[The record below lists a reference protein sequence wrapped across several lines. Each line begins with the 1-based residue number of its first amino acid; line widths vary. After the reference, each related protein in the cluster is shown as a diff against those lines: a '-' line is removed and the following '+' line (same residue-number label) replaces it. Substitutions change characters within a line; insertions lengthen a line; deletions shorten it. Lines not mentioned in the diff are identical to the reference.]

1 MSATRLVFHWRM
13 NAAPAPAHHRG
24 KHRVITATRAAPAAA
39 LILPFAAVL
48 LHAGNCAAQATA
60 QKYPTQPINVVAAT
74 SPGGGID
81 FFARVVAQ
89 KLSDSG
95 MRAIV
100 VNKPGANGTIGFEF
114 VAKSPPDGYTLL
126 MTAGS
131 FVTTPMLYDKV
142 PYDGERDF
150 TPVIDSGYIPL
161 ILVTPPS
168 FPPKTVKELIALAK
182 AHPGQVQYG
191 NGATGSG
198 GNLAAELL
206 KYMTKTDITGI
217 PYKGNAPALTA
228 LMGGHVSM
236 MFDTLNTSLP
246 FVQAKRLKALA
257 VTTVQRAPQVPEYP
271 TMIESGLPN
280 FEVTAWY
287 MLFAP
292 KKTPRD
298 IVLKLNADLNK
309 SFTDPELIKRMLAQ
323 GVTLTGGT
331 PEQAEAHVQAETK
344 RWGPLIKAAGMKG
357 E

>member
-1 MSATRLVFHWRM
+1 M
-13 NAAPAPAHHRG
+13 
-24 KHRVITATRAAPAAA
+24 ITATRAALAAA
-39 LILPFAAVL
+39 LIVPFAAVL

-131 FVTTPMLYDKV
+131 FVTTPMLYEKV

-168 FPPKTVKELIALAK
+168 FPPKTVKELVALAK

-246 FVQAKRLKALA
+246 FVQAKRLNALA

>member
-1 MSATRLVFHWRM
+1 MRAYYDQSVTCITL
-13 NAAPAPAHHRG
+13 PAPIFALL
-24 KHRVITATRAAPAAA
+24 AA
-39 LILPFAAVL
+39 LLLPV
-48 LHAGNCAAQATA
+48 GNCAA
-60 QKYPTQPINVVAAT
+60 QKYPTQTINVIAAS

-89 KLSDSG
+89 KLSDAG
-95 MRAIV
+95 ARAIV
-100 VNKPGANGTIGFEF
+100 VNKPGANSLIGFEF
-114 VAKSPPDGYTLL
+114 VAKSAPDGYTLL

-131 FVTTPMLYDKV
+131 FVTTPFLYDKV

-150 TPVIDSGYIPL
+150 TPVIYAGYIPL

-168 FPPKTVKELIALAK
+168 FPPTSVRELIALAK
-182 AHPGQVQYG
+182 ARPGEVQYA
-191 NGATGSG
+191 NGGTGSG
-198 GNLAAELL
+198 GNLSTELL
-206 KYMTKTDITGI
+206 KYLAKIDIAGI

-246 FVQAKRLKALA
+246 FVQARRLKVLSITSAQRSALA
-257 VTTVQRAPQVPEYP
+257 PEYP
-271 TMIESGLPN
+271 TMIESGLPS

-287 MLFAP
+287 MLLAP

-309 SFTDPELIKRMLAQ
+309 SFADADTVKRMLSQ

-331 PEQAEAHVQAETK
+331 PEQAETQLQTEVK
-344 RWGPLIKAAGMKG
+344 RWGPLIKAAGIKG

>member
-1 MSATRLVFHWRM
+1 MRTNDLIRTTLF
-13 NAAPAPAHHRG
+13 G
-24 KHRVITATRAAPAAA
+24 TA
-39 LILPFAAVL
+39 ILL
-48 LHAGNCAAQATA
+48 YAGGGAAQSTA
-60 QKYPTQPINVVAAT
+60 QKYPAQTINVVAAS

-89 KLSDSG
+89 KLTDSG

-100 VNKPGANGTIGFEF
+100 VNKPGANSVIGFEF
-114 VAKSPPDGYTLL
+114 VAKAAPDGYTLL

-131 FVTTPMLYDKV
+131 FVTTPFLYDKV

-150 TPVIDSGYIPL
+150 TPVIYSGYIPL

-168 FPPKTVKELIALAK
+168 FPPRSVKELITLSRAR
-182 AHPGQVQYG
+182 PGEVQYA
-191 NGATGSG
+191 NGGTGSG
-198 GNLAAELL
+198 GNLSAELL
-206 KYMTKTDITGI
+206 KHLAKVDIGGI
-217 PYKGNAPALTA
+217 PYKGNAPALIA
-228 LMGGHVSM
+228 LMGGHVSI
-236 MFDTLNTSLP
+236 MFDTMNTSLP
-246 FVQAKRLKALA
+246 FVQARRLKALA
-257 VTTVQRAPQVPEYP
+257 VTSAQRSPQAPEYP
-271 TMIESGLPN
+271 TMIESGWPT

-309 SFTDPELIKRMLAQ
+309 AFADPELIKRMLAQ

-344 RWGPLIKAAGMKG
+344 RWGPLIKAAGIRG

>member
-1 MSATRLVFHWRM
+1 MPAI
-13 NAAPAPAHHRG
+13 APR
-24 KHRVITATRAAPAAA
+24 K
-39 LILPFAAVL
+39 
-48 LHAGNCAAQATA
+48 ATA

-182 AHPGQVQYG
+182 GASRPGAIWQRRHRFGRQPGCRVAQVHDQDRYRRHSVQGQRAGADRADGRPRIHDVRHPEY
-191 NGATGSG
+191 
-198 GNLAAELL
+198 LAALRA
-206 KYMTKTDITGI
+206 GQ
-217 PYKGNAPALTA
+217 APESA
-228 LMGGHVSM
+228 GGDDGRSARRRCP
-236 MFDTLNTSLP
+236 SI
-246 FVQAKRLKALA
+246 R
-257 VTTVQRAPQVPEYP
+257 R
-271 TMIESGLPN
+271 
-280 FEVTAWY
+280 
-287 MLFAP
+287 
-292 KKTPRD
+292 
-298 IVLKLNADLNK
+298 
-309 SFTDPELIKRMLAQ
+309 
-323 GVTLTGGT
+323 
-331 PEQAEAHVQAETK
+331 
-344 RWGPLIKAAGMKG
+344 
-357 E
+357 

>member
-1 MSATRLVFHWRM
+1 MKVAFGSSLLLLASLV
-13 NAAPAPAHHRG
+13 
-24 KHRVITATRAAPAAA
+24 
-39 LILPFAAVL
+39 PFAATV
-48 LHAGNCAAQATA
+48 HAEFPE
-60 QKYPTQPINVVAAT
+60 KPLRLVVPFP
-74 SPGGGID
+74 PGGGTEPL
-81 FFARVVAQ
+81 ARIWSQ
-89 KLSDSG
+89 KIAEVFG
-95 MRAIV
+95 YQVIV
-100 VNKPGANGTIGFEF
+100 DNRPGAGTTIGAEI
-114 VAKSPPDGYTLL
+114 VAKSPPDGYTILL
-126 MTAGS
+126 GS
-131 FVTTPMLYDKV
+131 IANAISAVLYTKLNYDLARDLAPITLLATTPSVLV
-142 PYDGERDF
+142 VHP
-150 TPVIDSGYIPL
+150 TLPVKSARE
-161 ILVTPPS
+161 LV
-168 FPPKTVKELIALAK
+168 ALAK
-182 AHPGQVQYG
+182 ARPGQVQYG

-206 KYMTKTDITGI
+206 KYMTKTDIVGI

-257 VTTVQRAPQVPEYP
+257 VTTAQRAPQVPEYP

>member
-1 MSATRLVFHWRM
+1 
-13 NAAPAPAHHRG
+13 
-24 KHRVITATRAAPAAA
+24 VITIKRAAHAAA
-39 LILPFAAVL
+39 LLLPFA
-48 LHAGNCAAQATA
+48 AGNCAAQASA
-60 QKYPTQPINVVAAT
+60 AKYPAQTINVVAAT

-89 KLSDSG
+89 NLTDSG

-114 VAKSPPDGYTLL
+114 VAKAPPDGYTLL

-131 FVTTPMLYDKV
+131 FVTTPMLYEKV

-150 TPVIDSGYIPL
+150 TPVIYSGYIPL

-182 AHPGQVQYG
+182 ARPGQVQYG

-206 KYMTKTDITGI
+206 KHLTKTDITGI
-217 PYKGNAPALTA
+217 PYKGNAPALIA
-228 LMGGHVSM
+228 LMGGHVSV

-246 FVQAKRLKALA
+246 FVQARRLKALA
-257 VTTVQRAPQVPEYP
+257 VTSVQRAPQVPEYP

-287 MLFAP
+287 MLFAQ

-298 IVLKLNADLNK
+298 IVMKLNADLNK
-309 SFTDPELIKRMLAQ
+309 AFTDPELIKRMLVQ

>member
-1 MSATRLVFHWRM
+1 MITIKR
-13 NAAPAPAHHRG
+13 PAPG
-24 KHRVITATRAAPAAA
+24 AA
-39 LILPFAAVL
+39 LILPCAVFL
-48 LHAGNCAAQATA
+48 FHASHCAAQAPA
-60 QKYPTQPINVVAAT
+60 AKYPAQTINVVAAS

-100 VNKPGANGTIGFEF
+100 VNKPGANSIIGFEF

-131 FVTTPMLYDKV
+131 FVTTPMLYEKV
-142 PYDGERDF
+142 PYDGDRDF

-182 AHPGQVQYG
+182 ARPGQVQYG
-191 NGATGSG
+191 NGGTGSG
-198 GNLAAELL
+198 GNLSAELL
-206 KYMTKTDITGI
+206 KHMTGTDITGI

-228 LMGGHVSM
+228 LMGGHVSI
-236 MFDTLNTSLP
+236 MFDTLNTSLQ
-246 FVQAKRLKALA
+246 FVQARRLKALA
-257 VTTVQRAPQVPEYP
+257 VTSAQRAPQVPEYP
-271 TMIESGLPN
+271 TMIESGLPG

-309 SFTDPELIKRMLAQ
+309 SFTDPELVKRMLAQ

-344 RWGPLIKAAGMKG
+344 RWGPLIKAAGIKG

>member
-1 MSATRLVFHWRM
+1 
-13 NAAPAPAHHRG
+13 
-24 KHRVITATRAAPAAA
+24 VITATRAAPAAA
-39 LILPFAAVL
+39 LIVPFAAVL

-182 AHPGQVQYG
+182 ARPGQVQYG

-206 KYMTKTDITGI
+206 KHMTKTDIVGI

>member
-13 NAAPAPAHHRG
+13 HAAPAPAHHRG
-24 KHRVITATRAAPAAA
+24 KHRVITATRAALAAA
-39 LILPFAAVL
+39 LIVPFAAVL

-131 FVTTPMLYDKV
+131 FVTTPMLYEKV

-168 FPPKTVKELIALAK
+168 FPPKTVKELVALAK
-182 AHPGQVQYG
+182 ARPGQVQYG

-206 KYMTKTDITGI
+206 KYMTKTDIVGI

-236 MFDTLNTSLP
+236 MFDTLNTSLQ
-246 FVQAKRLKALA
+246 FVQAGRLKALA

>member
-1 MSATRLVFHWRM
+1 MRQIFEMTNH
-13 NAAPAPAHHRG
+13 PAW
-24 KHRVITATRAAPAAA
+24 AAA
-39 LILPFAAVL
+39 FSAAILL
-48 LHAGNCAAQATA
+48 QAGDGAAQGAA
-60 QKYPTQPINVVAAT
+60 QKYPAQTINVVAAS

-95 MRAIV
+95 ARSIV
-100 VNKPGANGTIGFEF
+100 VNKPGANSLIGFEF
-114 VAKSPPDGYTLL
+114 VAKAPPDGYTLL

-131 FVTTPMLYDKV
+131 FVTTPFLYEKV

-150 TPVIDSGYIPL
+150 TPVIYAGYIPL

-168 FPPKTVKELIALAK
+168 FPPKSVKELIALAK
-182 AHPGQVQYG
+182 ARPGQVQYA
-191 NGATGSG
+191 NGGTGSG
-198 GNLAAELL
+198 GNLSAELL
-206 KYMTKTDITGI
+206 KYLTKTDMPGI
-217 PYKGNAPALTA
+217 PYKGNAPALIA
-228 LMGGHVSM
+228 LMGGHVSI
-236 MFDTLNTSLP
+236 MFDTMNTSLP
-246 FVQAKRLKALA
+246 FVQAGRLKALA
-257 VTTVQRAPQVPEYP
+257 VTSAKRSPQAPEFP

-292 KKTPRD
+292 KKTPRE

-309 SFTDPELIKRMLAQ
+309 AFADPDTVKRMLDQ

-344 RWGPLIKAAGMKG
+344 RWGPLIKAAGIKG